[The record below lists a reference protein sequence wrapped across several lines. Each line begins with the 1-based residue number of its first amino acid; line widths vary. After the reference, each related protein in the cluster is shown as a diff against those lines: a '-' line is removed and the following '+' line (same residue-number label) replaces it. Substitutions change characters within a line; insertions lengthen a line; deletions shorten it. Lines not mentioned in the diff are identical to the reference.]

1 MLAPD
6 SLNVLIYL
14 YIWTL
19 FAIDNEKYTFA
30 TNPSWYNIYQTR
42 LSIIYTKLLY
52 HYWISDYRNS
62 LRKLQTVLISIRV
75 SMEVYRNEGRKMII
89 LRSSNVIKW
98 FELTCVCKLR
108 NMSFFRTYVKE
119 AIALTFFISGIIC
132 DHISGTKKDN
142 PCNLWSVLD
151 LQSKGLNLSWIYT
164 GTILFH
170 YLMALAIQYS
180 TLSLAVLYWKI
191 TDC

>member
-1 MLAPD
+1 
-6 SLNVLIYL
+6 
-14 YIWTL
+14 
-19 FAIDNEKYTFA
+19 
-30 TNPSWYNIYQTR
+30 
-42 LSIIYTKLLY
+42 
-52 HYWISDYRNS
+52 
-62 LRKLQTVLISIRV
+62 
-75 SMEVYRNEGRKMII
+75 MII

-170 YLMALAIQYS
+170 
-180 TLSLAVLYWKI
+180 
-191 TDC
+191 